1 MWSKGVVKDQ
11 NKEDN
16 RNTVTKDKTKAKV
29 KARNEVKTKTE
40 ILPTRVYV
48 NEKPGRNTYA
58 TMLVR
63 ECADS
68 RTVPVHITIGVIL
81 SSTCDWERESNQ
93 PSQNVP
99 PVMLFIHYTGQIHT
113 EKQQKGA
120 FYINGYQV
128 ELVGSLR
135 KDAKKNA
142 CFELKAPGQRTYQFT
157 ANTAKEAKEWVDQ
170 INFVLKDISSTQI
183 PYDDGEEDMEESQ
196 ISQGNED
203 QEEETYDDIDAAISP
218 NTAHNSFSS
227 QSVDGPFEDEEDND
241 IYEELPDEEFPLATS
256 GEGCGNKL
264 PSGESSVDYA
274 NYYQGMWDCTGDQS
288 DELSFKRGDLIYI
301 LSKKKNWYEKKDHEV
316 EKQKKGMT
324 AISVIFCVL
333 DVFPDCYCML

>member
-1 MWSKGVVKDQ
+1 MLAVSKPPCRG
-11 NKEDN
+11 
-16 RNTVTKDKTKAKV
+16 
-29 KARNEVKTKTE
+29 
-40 ILPTRVYV
+40 
-48 NEKPGRNTYA
+48 G
-58 TMLVR
+58 
-63 ECADS
+63 
-68 RTVPVHITIGVIL
+68 
-81 SSTCDWERESNQ
+81 TCDRVETDCLCVRGKWPRVNLKADFEEIDLVGAQELANILKQGYLEKKRR
-93 PSQNVP
+93 
-99 PVMLFIHYTGQIHT
+99 

-301 LSKKKNWYEKKDHEV
+301 LSKCESKMEYSEKSYRV
-316 EKQKKGMT
+316 N
-324 AISVIFCVL
+324 ISPL
-333 DVFPDCYCML
+333 A